1 MRNETRLLFNGFVS
15 QIALINGVPDATAQF
30 TIAPAVQQKIVE
42 RVQLQTEFLRSI
54 NYIMVPEQEGQTV
67 GIDIT
72 RPIAGRTNTANNNRI
87 QPNDPTDTS
96 EVNTYRC
103 ERTEFN
109 WSRQYAAIDAWRHR
123 PEFETLLR
131 DAILKRQ
138 ALDMILMGWNGTS
151 VAVASNIVANPL
163 LQDLAKG
170 WLYKIRTKAPARYL
184 KDGALTGAGADKI
197 YVAAGVELYNEA
209 AANAG
214 TAKADY
220 VNLDALVY
228 DAIELLDE
236 WNRDSTDLVVICGR
250 DLVHDKYF
258 PMINNAGE
266 KATEQEARDR
276 ILRSEKQIG
285 GLPAIRVPFFP
296 ANALLITSLDN
307 LSVYEQ
313 EGTRRRRLADEPEYT
328 RIANYDMANLDFV
341 IEDYG
346 KVALVENIT
355 LAAKP

>member
-1 MRNETRLLFNGFVS
+1 MRNSTRLKFNAFVS
-15 QIALINGVPDATAQF
+15 QIALLNGVPDATKQF
-30 TIAPAVQQKIVE
+30 TIAPSVQQKIVE
-42 RVQLQTEFLRSI
+42 RVQLQSEFLRSI
-54 NYIMVPEQEGQTV
+54 NYVMVPEQEGQTV

-72 RPIAGRTNTANNNRI
+72 TTIAGRTNTAGGTRI
-87 QPNDPTDTS
+87 NPADPTDTS
-96 EVNTYRC
+96 EVSTYRC

-109 WSRQYAAIDAWRHR
+109 WARQYSAIDAWRHR
-123 PEFETLLR
+123 SDFETKLR

-138 ALDMILMGWNGTS
+138 ALDMIMIGWNGTS
-151 VAVASNIVANPL
+151 VAAQTNRVNNPL
-163 LQDLAKG
+163 LQDVGKG
-170 WLYKIRTKAPARYL
+170 WLYKIRTRAPARYL
-184 KDGALTGAGADKI
+184 KDGALTGAGPDKI
-197 YVAAGVELYNEA
+197 YVASGVELYNEA
-209 AANAG
+209 AANAA

-236 WNRDSTDLVVICGR
+236 WHRDSTDLVVICGR

-258 PMINNAGE
+258 PLINNSGD

-307 LSVYEQ
+307 LSVYEH
-313 EGTRRRRLADEPEYT
+313 EGSRRRRLADEPEYT
-328 RIANYDMANLDFV
+328 RIANYDMANIDFPV
-341 IEDYG
+341 EDYG
-346 KVALVENIT
+346 KVALVENIV

>member
-1 MRNETRLLFNGFVS
+1 MRNETRILFNAYVS
-15 QIALINGVPDATAQF
+15 QIALLSGVPSAAVQF
-30 TIAPAVQQKIVE
+30 TVAPVVQQTVIE
-42 RVQLQTEFLRSI
+42 RMQLGSEFLGAI

-72 RPIAGRTNTANNNRI
+72 APIAGRTDTSGNNRI
-87 QPNDPTDTS
+87 HPVDRTDTS
-96 EVNTYRC
+96 EVNRYRC

-109 WSRQYAAIDAWRHR
+109 WARQYSAIDTWRHK
-123 PEFETLLR
+123 PNFETLLR

-138 ALDMILMGWNGTS
+138 SLDMIMMGWNGTS
-151 VAVASNIVANPL
+151 VAVAHNRAGNPL

-170 WLYKIRTKAPARYL
+170 WLYKIRTNAPARHL
-184 KDGALTGAGADKI
+184 KDGALTGPGADKI
-197 YVAAGVELYNEA
+197 YVASGVELYNAA
-209 AANAG
+209 AANAA

-236 WNRDSTDLVVICGR
+236 WNRDGTDLVVICGR

-258 PMINNAGE
+258 PMINDAGD
-266 KATEQEARDR
+266 KATEQESRDR

-285 GLPAIRVPFFP
+285 GLPAVRVPFFP
-296 ANALLITSLDN
+296 ANALLITTLEN
-307 LSVYEQ
+307 LSIYEQ
-313 EGTRRRRLADEPEYT
+313 EGSRRRRLTDEPEYT
-328 RIANYDMANLDFV
+328 RVANYDMANIDFV
-341 IEDYG
+341 VEDYG
-346 KVALVENIT
+346 LTALVENIT